1 MTPDGTARLWD
12 AKTGQERT
20 VLRGHAS
27 WVFAV
32 KFAPDGQT
40 VKVDFDPAT
49 GSNPSVLDG
58 VEGDT
63 RQIRSPASCAL
74 K

>member
-1 MTPDGTARLWD
+1 MSGGLVQFFDRSRLLHLKAW
-12 AKTGQERT
+12 
-20 VLRGHAS
+20 LRVH
-27 WVFAV
+27 
-32 KFAPDGQT
+32 
-40 VKVDFDPAT
+40 FDPAT